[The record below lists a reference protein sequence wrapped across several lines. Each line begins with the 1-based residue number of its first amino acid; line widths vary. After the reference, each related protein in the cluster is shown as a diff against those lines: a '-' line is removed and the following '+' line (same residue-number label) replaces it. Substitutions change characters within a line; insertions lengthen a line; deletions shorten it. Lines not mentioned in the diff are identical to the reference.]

1 MFETAVLSYGPP
13 TKRVWATFAGFTGQV
28 ALIGCALLAP
38 LLWPQVIPKVAWSI
52 PIVGPPPPPPPP
64 LPTGAVVPVHH
75 AKSYSQFI
83 DNVLTAPVKVPDRAV
98 QLTDDEP
105 VVATRG
111 GGVVG
116 GVDGGQK
123 GGVQGAFLLTDILN
137 QGRPLPKAPAAEVKE
152 PPKTPPPVVVT
163 KAPPR
168 ISQMTPATPIHRVEP
183 PYPPLA
189 KAAGI
194 SGRVELLGVLG
205 TDGRIHELKV
215 VSGHPLLI
223 QAALEAVKQWTFA
236 PTILNGQA
244 VEVQAPI
251 QVNFILHR

>member
-52 PIVGPPPPPPPP
+52 PIVGPPPPPPPKAP
-64 LPTGAVVPVHH
+64 PMHASAQQAHVIPVQSNGKQLFQPVSIPPRPTKIVDPDDFVAVAGSATGVPGGV
-75 AKSYSQFI
+75 
-83 DNVLTAPVKVPDRAV
+83 PGGVPDGII
-98 QLTDDEP
+98 
-105 VVATRG
+105 G
-111 GGVVG
+111 G
-116 GVDGGQK
+116 
-123 GGVQGAFLLTDILN
+123 IL
-137 QGRPLPKAPAAEVKE
+137 QQASTYAA
-152 PPKTPPPVVVT
+152 PPKPPTTVKHVETTTPPPVVT

-223 QAALEAVKQWTFA
+223 QAAVDAVKQWIFA